1 MLGLYGRKDIKV
13 SLRLTGYI
21 NERLIRLE
29 DIFLNIW
36 IGLMVISLPFL
47 IFIFVYGVI
56 QFGVV
61 SALFVLLVVAFFIA
75 IVALIGTV
83 IAMLF
88 DIRLR

>member
-1 MLGLYGRKDIKV
+1 ML
-13 SLRLTGYI
+13 
-21 NERLIRLE
+21 ERLVNLE

-36 IGLMVISLPFL
+36 IGLIVICLPFL

-56 QFGVV
+56 QFSIV
-61 SALFVLLVVAFFIA
+61 SALFVLLVVVLFIA
-75 IVALIGTV
+75 IIALIGTV

>member
-1 MLGLYGRKDIKV
+1 M
-13 SLRLTGYI
+13 
-21 NERLIRLE
+21 E

-36 IGLMVISLPFL
+36 IGLMVVCLPLL

-56 QFGVV
+56 QFGIV
-61 SALFVLLVVAFFIA
+61 STLFVLLTVILFVA

>member
-1 MLGLYGRKDIKV
+1 MIG
-13 SLRLTGYI
+13 
-21 NERLIRLE
+21 LE

-36 IGLMVISLPFL
+36 IGLMVICLPLL

-56 QFGVV
+56 QFGIV
-61 SALFVLLVVAFFIA
+61 SALFVLLVVILFIA

>member
-1 MLGLYGRKDIKV
+1 
-13 SLRLTGYI
+13 
-21 NERLIRLE
+21 
-29 DIFLNIW
+29 
-36 IGLMVISLPFL
+36 MVICLPLL

-56 QFGVV
+56 QFGIV
-61 SALFVLLVVAFFIA
+61 SALFVLLVVILFIA